1 MAPEKVRS
9 RRELTAAL
17 AFAVWGLCI
26 AIATASVFRKPAP
39 PDQPVSRGDPF
50 EHRRRRLHALDALP
64 DVAAGVAPGPPS
76 AAFAPS
82 GRRRHLGSLRGFRGA
97 AGHPVADEYLP
108 EPVLGDRA
116 LRHRRR
122 RPVVFCTRDLQ
133 FTRRDFVL
141 VPVFLTAWLAAIDI
155 APQYAAHQHVLVV
168 SILILVLRIA
178 VTFVPSRLPPAFA
191 FVAAPL
197 GLILQTGFFGRDQR
211 YLGWHALAIVAITP
225 FVLRVFLRE
234 ERLALRSSRK

>member
-1 MAPEKVRS
+1 MRWMLCLMLLPVLLPALHRPLS
-9 RRELTAAL
+9 RRLAGGATWARCAVFAAPL
-17 AFAVWGLCI
+17 VTLWLMSIYQNLYWAIVPCGIVVAV
-26 AIATASVFRKPAP
+26 S
-39 PDQPVSRGDPF
+39 
-50 EHRRRRLHALDALP
+50 
-64 DVAAGVAPGPPS
+64 
-76 AAFAPS
+76 
-82 GRRRHLGSLRGFRGA
+82 
-97 AGHPVADEYLP
+97 
-108 EPVLGDRA
+108 
-116 LRHRRR
+116 
-122 RPVVFCTRDLQ
+122 VVFCTRDLQ